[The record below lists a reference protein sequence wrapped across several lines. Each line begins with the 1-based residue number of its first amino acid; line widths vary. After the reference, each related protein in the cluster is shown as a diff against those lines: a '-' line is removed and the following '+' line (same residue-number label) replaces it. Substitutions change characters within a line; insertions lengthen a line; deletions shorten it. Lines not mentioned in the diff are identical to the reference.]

1 MDKPFKYAIYIY
13 TLEVGNL
20 NKIYKNENE
29 ISIKICVLQLLKNWQ
44 NSNAWCFALN
54 KAEKQTIHNM
64 EHGLDQEYSNLQIML
79 FFVNLTNCKCIEDS
93 PVVNDLQRHEKYIE
107 LEMNKHSCSKVVKI
121 MQRRQKY
128 SVTVTV

>member
-1 MDKPFKYAIYIY
+1 MY

-29 ISIKICVLQLLKNWQ
+29 ISIKIRVFQLLNCQ
-44 NSNAWCFALN
+44 NSNAWCFALIN
-54 KAEKQTIHNM
+54 AEKQTIHNM
-64 EHGLDQEYSNLQIML
+64 EHRLDQEYPNLQIML

-107 LEMNKHSCSKVVKI
+107 LEMHKHSCSKVVKI
-121 MQRRQKY
+121 MQRRQN
-128 SVTVTV
+128 TL

>member
-29 ISIKICVLQLLKNWQ
+29 ISIKICVFQLLKNCQ
-44 NSNAWCFALN
+44 NSNAWCFALIN
-54 KAEKQTIHNM
+54 AEKQTIHNM

-93 PVVNDLQRHEKYIE
+93 PVVNDLQRHENYIE
-107 LEMNKHSCSKVVKI
+107 LEMHKHSCSKVVKI
-121 MQRRQKY
+121 MQRRQN
-128 SVTVTV
+128 TL

>member
-1 MDKPFKYAIYIY
+1 MLYIY

-29 ISIKICVLQLLKNWQ
+29 ISIKICVFQLLKNCQ
-44 NSNAWCFALN
+44 NSNAWCFALIN
-54 KAEKQTIHNM
+54 AEKQRIHNM

-107 LEMNKHSCSKVVKI
+107 LEMHKHSCSKVVKI
-121 MQRRQKY
+121 MQRRQN
-128 SVTVTV
+128 TL

>member
-29 ISIKICVLQLLKNWQ
+29 ISIKICVLQLLKNCQ
-44 NSNAWCFALN
+44 NSNAWCFALIN
-54 KAEKQTIHNM
+54 AEKQTIHNM

-93 PVVNDLQRHEKYIE
+93 PVVNDLKRHEKYIE
-107 LEMNKHSCSKVVKI
+107 LEMHKHSCSKVVKI
-121 MQRRQKY
+121 MQRRQN
-128 SVTVTV
+128 TL